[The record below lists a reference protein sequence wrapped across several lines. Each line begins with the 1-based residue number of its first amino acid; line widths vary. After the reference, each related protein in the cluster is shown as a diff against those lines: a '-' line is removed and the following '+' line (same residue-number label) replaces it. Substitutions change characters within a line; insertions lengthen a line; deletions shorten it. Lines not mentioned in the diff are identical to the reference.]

1 MSSMSNTETF
11 PVDMHGWIILRN
23 LGKVRMRAVRIDL
36 KGDVT
41 DTDGHRVREAVAE
54 GGVKIRPKLYDI
66 SKF

>member
-1 MSSMSNTETF
+1 MNNTETF
-11 PVDMHGWIILRN
+11 PIDMHGWIILRN

-41 DTDGHRVREAVAE
+41 DTDGHRVREAIAE
-54 GGVKIRPKLYDI
+54 GGVKIRPKLYDT

>member
-1 MSSMSNTETF
+1 MNLMNSTETF

-23 LGKVRMRAVRIDL
+23 LGKVRLRAVRIDL

-41 DTDGHRVREAVAE
+41 DTDGHRVREAIAE